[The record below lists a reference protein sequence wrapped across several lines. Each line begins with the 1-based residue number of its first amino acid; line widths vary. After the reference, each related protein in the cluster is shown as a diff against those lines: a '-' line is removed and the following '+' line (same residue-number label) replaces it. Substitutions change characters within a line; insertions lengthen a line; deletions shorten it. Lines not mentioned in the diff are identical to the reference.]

1 MISLLLDE
9 SYDVIPTLTTSGL
22 ITLETSKFPKT
33 NSQLVPL
40 RIFTKKQNREYEPEN
55 AIDWELFF
63 GEQYNSIDSNLLN
76 LFASQLELLISRTI
90 GVTSVDL
97 SNAKVSN
104 LPDFIFTDVCF
115 TIDCN
120 TYTL

>member
-63 GEQYNSIDSNLLN
+63 GEQYNTIDSNLLN

-104 LPDFIFTDVCF
+104 LPDFVFTDVCF

-120 TYTL
+120 NYTL